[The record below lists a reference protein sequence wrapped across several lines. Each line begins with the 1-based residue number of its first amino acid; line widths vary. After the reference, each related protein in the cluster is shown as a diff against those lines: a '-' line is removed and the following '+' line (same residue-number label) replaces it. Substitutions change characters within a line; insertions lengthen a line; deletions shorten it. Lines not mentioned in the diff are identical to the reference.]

1 MRILYLTQWF
11 EPEPMIKGVTF
22 ARALADRG
30 HEVEVITGFPN
41 YPTGKLYPGY
51 RLALFK
57 REVIDGIT
65 VNRVPLYP
73 SHDGSSLNR
82 ILNYFSFC
90 ASAGLYAATRAGR
103 FDVIYA
109 YPPPTVGLAA
119 AFAGGL
125 SRTPFVLDIQD
136 LWPDSVLTSGM
147 AGTGRMT
154 AILNLLCNFVYR
166 KAAKILAQ
174 SAGIAGKLIERGVP
188 ADKIATVYNW
198 ADEDAAAASG
208 RHDLARYGFEG
219 RFNIVYGGNLGRVQ
233 GLDTLVRAA
242 HLAAARAPEIQLLLI
257 GDGIESATLAALV
270 AELGAGNVR
279 LAPGIPRAE
288 VGDVFA
294 AADVLTL
301 HLWNDPLFEITIPQK
316 TQFYLA
322 MGKPVLIGVKGEASD
337 FVVKAGA
344 GLAVEPQ
351 NAEAMADAMV
361 AMARMPKAELDAMGR
376 RGRRAYEAQFAFA
389 TAIERTE
396 AMLESAIAAH
406 R

>member
-41 YPTGKLYPGY
+41 YPTGKIYPGY

-90 ASAGLYAATRAGR
+90 ASAGLYAATQAGK

-125 SRTPFVLDIQD
+125 SRKPFVLDIQD

-147 AGTGRMT
+147 AGTGRMA

-166 KAAKILAQ
+166 NAAKILAQ
-174 SAGIAGKLIERGVP
+174 SRGIAGKLVERGVP
-188 ADKIATVYNW
+188 EDKIATVYNW
-198 ADEDAAAASG
+198 ADEDAAAPSG

-219 RFNIVYGGNLGRVQ
+219 RFNIIYGGNLGRVQ

-257 GDGIESATLAALV
+257 GDGIESANLAALV
-270 AELGAGNVR
+270 AELGADNVR

-316 TQFYLA
+316 TQFYMA
-322 MGKPVLIGVKGEASD
+322 MGKPVLIGVKGEAAD
-337 FVVKAGA
+337 FVVKAEA

-351 NAEAMADAMV
+351 NVEAMADAMV
-361 AMARMPKAELDAMGR
+361 TMARMPRAELEAMGL
-376 RGRRAYEAQFAFA
+376 RGRQAYEAQFSFA

-396 AMLESAIAAH
+396 AVLESAIA
-406 R
+406 RRR